1 MKQRSLPGSR
11 KRVVEYLISR
21 RAQIDPSVVIGPFSI
36 IEDDVVIKSQTRIG
50 SHVIIR
56 SGTVMGKN
64 NHISAGAQIGIDP
77 QDYHFKG
84 ERSHCIIGDN
94 NVVREYATISRAT
107 GAGNKTVIGNNNF
120 IMTYVHVAH
129 NNVIGN
135 NVVISSVAQL
145 GGYVQIGDFANI
157 GGHAGIH
164 QFCRIGKYAMLG
176 AKSYLNKDL
185 PPFLLASGNCAK
197 VCGLNTTGLLRN
209 LFSWEEIEE
218 IKYIMRLIY
227 HSEQSFAQCKEILE
241 KRNSCQA
248 HEFLEFIKSSQ
259 RGILMKQDTGRMPQM
274 FSL

>member
-1 MKQRSLPGSR
+1 M
-11 KRVVEYLISR
+11 EYLISR

-145 GGYVQIGDFANI
+145 GGHVQIGDFANI